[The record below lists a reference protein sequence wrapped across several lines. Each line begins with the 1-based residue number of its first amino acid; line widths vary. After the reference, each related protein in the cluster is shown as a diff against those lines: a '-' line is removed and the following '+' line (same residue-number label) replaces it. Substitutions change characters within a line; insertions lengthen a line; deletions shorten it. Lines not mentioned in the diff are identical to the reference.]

1 MPFDSQKK
9 FHLSGQQARHADG
22 MKGGP
27 PKGGPPKGGGM
38 KAPAMK
44 EFGAQKDMEPMGG
57 GGAHSTIQHHEDGTH
72 SVEHSDGEKSG
83 PHAHLHEAM
92 AHVAAKHGSGGKH
105 HFAHHDGMGG
115 GVTTHHVGEDGEVQ
129 GEEHGSPEEASESMG
144 NFLNG
149 GEEMAGNEPDEHEGM
164 MGADHARGL
173 SGFGG

>member
-22 MKGGP
+22 MKGGSAP
-27 PKGGPPKGGGM
+27 

-44 EFGAQKDMEPMGG
+44 EPAAQEGEKPMAGG
-57 GGAHSTIQHHEDGTH
+57 GESSTIHHHEDGTH

-92 AHVAAKHGSGGKH
+92 AHVAKKHGEGMH

-115 GVTTHHVGEDGEVQ
+115 GVKTHHTAH
-129 GEEHGSPEEASESMG
+129 GEEPQAQDHEDVASAQDHMG
-144 NFLNG
+144 QFLNG
-149 GEEMAGNEPDEHEGM
+149 GDEGEGEPDGDEGAMPMEHAHG
-164 MGADHARGL
+164 GGL
-173 SGFGG
+173 GGFGG